1 MKRPPGALVA
11 VVGPASTRVNATTA
25 AAWLIGVALPTALML
40 VAQLLAF
47 WSSALLALLLAVAVL
62 YLTMG
67 FRQFSHHYTAIH
79 VALNAGK
86 SARRGNCCISGE
98 VSRPTVSV
106 SSDVAR
112 LAIEEALVASHRHV
126 FAPLILF
133 ALFGPAGAVL
143 YRLARHFARAWG
155 TDTGMAADSFGEF
168 SRRTFAVI
176 DWLPVRMT
184 AASFAIVGNFEDAVF
199 CWRTQASRWR
209 EEASGILLASGAG
222 ALGVRLGMPVG
233 VDDRFGDRPELGQG
247 SDCPGRRRFQAS
259 HFRDGRQLHS
269 DRIPLCLCR
278 SCRDHS
284 GRHEHGFGG
293 LRGQPPVR
301 FGAAGHRQFGA
312 GDHDG

>member
-1 MKRPPGALVA
+1 MTILAIIAALVIEQFRPLA
-11 VVGPASTRVNATTA
+11 IGRIDDLLARWSRWLEDRFNAGQCHHGL

-79 VALNAGK
+79 VALNAGEIGQ
-86 SARRGNCCISGE
+86 ARQLLYQWRGIEADRLG
-98 VSRPTVSV
+98 

-233 VDDRFGDRPELGQG
+233 VDDRFGDRPELGVGEDADADFMQSAVG
-247 SDCPGRRRFQAS
+247 LVWRTLVMALLLLTLLGIAS
-259 HFRDGRQLHS
+259 W
-269 DRIPLCLCR
+269 
-278 SCRDHS
+278 
-284 GRHEHGFGG
+284 
-293 LRGQPPVR
+293 
-301 FGAAGHRQFGA
+301 AG
-312 GDHDG
+312 

>member
-1 MKRPPGALVA
+1 MTILAIIAALVIEQFRPLA
-11 VVGPASTRVNATTA
+11 IGRIDDLLARWSRWLEDRFNAGQRHHGL
-25 AAWLIGVALPTALML
+25 AAWLMGVALPTALML

-79 VALNAGK
+79 VALNAGEIGQ
-86 SARRGNCCISGE
+86 ARQLLYQWRGIEADRLG
-98 VSRPTVSV
+98 

-233 VDDRFGDRPELGQG
+233 VDDRFGDRPELGVGEDADADFMQSAVG
-247 SDCPGRRRFQAS
+247 LVWRTLVMALLLLTLLGIAS
-259 HFRDGRQLHS
+259 W
-269 DRIPLCLCR
+269 
-278 SCRDHS
+278 
-284 GRHEHGFGG
+284 
-293 LRGQPPVR
+293 
-301 FGAAGHRQFGA
+301 AG
-312 GDHDG
+312 